1 MVQHTIL
8 VWPVGAAAIE
18 GTMMDMEALKE
29 EIRLV
34 MDGFGGSDIACA
46 AACLALE
53 DLECAQGKNWDWVQT
68 VLSDCPA
75 AKEAA
80 LAIRREMEER
90 NILSR
95 APAQDRFE
103 SWLMKNAPY
112 LSLLWDFEKHE
123 LSLPMV
129 DSYLATAS
137 HGQAIMCRFAAGVW
151 LGSNDY
157 RLCCNAPCEPRISL
171 CGFCGVYH

>member
-1 MVQHTIL
+1 
-8 VWPVGAAAIE
+8 
-18 GTMMDMEALKE
+18 MDMEALKE
-29 EIRLV
+29 EIRLA
-34 MDGFGGSDIACA
+34 MDGLGGSDIACA

-157 RLCCNAPCEPRISL
+157 QFDMIDAARVLDHEQKTAITAWFTSPFWP
-171 CGFCGVYH
+171 

>member
-1 MVQHTIL
+1 
-8 VWPVGAAAIE
+8 
-18 GTMMDMEALKE
+18 MDMEALKE
-29 EIRLV
+29 EIRLA
-34 MDGFGGSDIACA
+34 MDGLGGSDIACA

-80 LAIRREMEER
+80 LAIRQEMEER

-137 HGQAIMCRFAAGVW
+137 HG
-151 LGSNDY
+151 
-157 RLCCNAPCEPRISL
+157 
-171 CGFCGVYH
+171 